1 MYRFK
6 PAPSLFRRIGISV
19 FTGFA
24 LFGLGVLVQTVLERN
39 QIHGVMLYLDD
50 VILGL
55 LAGLLIFAYEQRRYR
70 ALADK
75 LRVIAQMNHHVRNA
89 LQTIAFS
96 RFADASKQIQ
106 MLDESTK
113 RIQWA
118 LQEILPGE
126 EERSGV
132 HSEDFTVKPS

>member
-1 MYRFK
+1 MYRVIH
-6 PAPSLFRRIGISV
+6 APSLLRRIGLSV
-19 FTGFA
+19 LTGFTLFA
-24 LFGLGVLVQTVLERN
+24 LGALVQTLLERN
-39 QIHGVMLYLDD
+39 RVHGVSLYLDD
-50 VILGL
+50 ILLGL

-70 ALADK
+70 ALMDK
-75 LRVIAQMNHHVRNA
+75 VRVIAQMNHHVRNA

-96 RFADASKQIQ
+96 RFADATKQVQ

-126 EERSGV
+126 DERV
-132 HSEDFTVKPS
+132 TAQHEDFSAKSS